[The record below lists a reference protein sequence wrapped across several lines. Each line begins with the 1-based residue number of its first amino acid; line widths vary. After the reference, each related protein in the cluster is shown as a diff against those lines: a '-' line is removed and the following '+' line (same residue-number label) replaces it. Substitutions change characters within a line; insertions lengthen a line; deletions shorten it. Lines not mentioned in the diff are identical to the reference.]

1 MSPLFKQQL
10 QSAKD
15 RERARALEN
24 LLEANAHWNNTRRDT
39 FVNGIR
45 QKVDKTSTI
54 NLDLRKELLYLCERR
69 FIEDKPIEEC
79 GILAPNLL
87 QKEQSRT
94 RRKTLKNRLMGKV
107 IAETLSTVKTAAGS
121 INWKDDIAKAKVT
134 AP

>member
-1 MSPLFKQQL
+1 MSPLFKQLL

-24 LLEANAHWNNTRRDT
+24 LLEANNTRRDT

-45 QKVDKTSTI
+45 RKVDKTSTI

-79 GILAPNLL
+79 GIPAPNLL
-87 QKEQSRT
+87 QKEQSR
-94 RRKTLKNRLMGKV
+94 RRGKTLKNRLMGKV